1 MSRSSRTVQLIPQ
14 RLEDYHVMWRRPALR
29 QVILIAVV
37 FAAGIAVGVPIGAR
51 VGLWEFMLAD
61 SPYRASIL
69 ATEIQAIKAG
79 RTEPVVI
86 GMEISLNAEL
96 AKHGQYMESN
106 LWWLWP
112 ELRSSDDGPIRK
124 AVSYRLANPF
134 EGPDLAKPENW
145 KPGIDMQ
152 GSFVREVVE
161 GQRAE
166 RKYMDKVLQSYGD
179 TPHNSTVER
188 NARKNGARPSQ

>member
-1 MSRSSRTVQLIPQ
+1 MSADHDALFLAAEGDAALCTIVGIDGSFSR
-14 RLEDYHVMWRRPALR
+14 
-29 QVILIAVV
+29 
-37 FAAGIAVGVPIGAR
+37 R
-51 VGLWEFMLAD
+51 VGAQLAVARDGRVAGDLAD
-61 SPYRASIL
+61 NC
-69 ATEIQAIKAG
+69 
-79 RTEPVVI
+79 
-86 GMEISLNAEL
+86 LNAEL